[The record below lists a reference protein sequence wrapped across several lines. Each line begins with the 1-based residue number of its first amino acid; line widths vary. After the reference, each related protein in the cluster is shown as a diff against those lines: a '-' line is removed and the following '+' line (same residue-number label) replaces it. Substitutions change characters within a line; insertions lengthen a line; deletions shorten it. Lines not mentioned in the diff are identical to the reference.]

1 MAGEGPFL
9 WLSKDGP
16 PAGFRELPPGGMCI
30 SAFLFV
36 RRGKEIVLGKYRD
49 DPRWETLAGLDE
61 TGRKVHSSGWTIPA
75 SQIRY
80 GEDPVTAAP
89 CNAVEDLQ
97 TRGTEVV

>member
-16 PAGFRELPPGGMCI
+16 RAGFRELPPGGMCI

-36 RRGKEIVLGKYRD
+36 RRGKEILLGKYRD

-61 TGRKVHSSGWTIPA
+61 TRRKGHSSGWTIPA
-75 SQIRY
+75 SQMRY
-80 GEDPVTAAP
+80 REDPRTAGRRTAGGILP
-89 CNAVEDLQ
+89 I
-97 TRGTEVV
+97 RGMQF